1 MKTRPLLNKQKYKY
15 FILGSLLISI
25 FLACLSAYLCIH
37 HFDKSISSVVGFIIG
52 RSLYSFMFAGLLP
65 IITIISCVFR
75 RKPVKE
81 NIIDKFMFY
90 LSSVGLGMMIVLASH
105 SIYVN
110 SKIHRMT
117 LLEQTSVKENK
128 LLPKKIDHITTL
140 MRTFISNGLMSY
152 VFNLDLSKMTTEQLY
167 DIKTDKKSLYHT
179 VKHRYCGELKE
190 AEAIYGKEIYYSPE
204 FSYNYIYKDT
214 NNKVLTKFSLYPKD
228 CT

>member
-1 MKTRPLLNKQKYKY
+1 
-15 FILGSLLISI
+15 
-25 FLACLSAYLCIH
+25 
-37 HFDKSISSVVGFIIG
+37 
-52 RSLYSFMFAGLLP
+52 MFAGLLP

-204 FSYNYIYKDT
+204 FAYNYIYEDT